1 MSATAL
7 WPPSQPSVAPQGV
20 VNHWSGT
27 PVQGYISLHYLLMFS
42 FFVFSYCYYV
52 TFKSQVIFIIIFIN
66 IIIIIIRGESGR
78 EEGEQPL

>member
-27 PVQGYISLHYLLMFS
+27 PVQGYISLHYLLM
-42 FFVFSYCYYV
+42 YV

-78 EEGEQPL
+78 EEGERPL